1 MEQLDI
7 VEMFSK
13 FAHKI
18 EKEKKFPLI
27 TRDARIADLGIDSVA
42 MMEIVGEVEDELDIT
57 IPDEKLSQLR
67 TVGDIEKVVLEQVK

>member
-1 MEQLDI
+1 MAQLDI
-7 VEMFSK
+7 VEMFSR

-18 EKEKKFPLI
+18 EKEKKLPEI
-27 TRDARIADLGIDSVA
+27 TREVRIADLGIDSIG

-67 TVGDIEKVVLEQVK
+67 TVGDIERVVLEQVK